1 MKREKL
7 NNIFMAVAI
16 VLIFAYIFY
25 EVYSV
30 SHIDIKTETAVVST
44 VYEKIDAKAIVIRD
58 EKPINKVSGKI
69 TVPCFNDGD
78 KVNVGGNIAM
88 TFSSEKAATDY
99 SKYAELQNKLAYY
112 RNLESR
118 TLGQAASVESIDSE
132 INNNVNLY
140 IRALNSSGQ
149 SAVSEAGDKL
159 NDILVRRQI
168 IIGRQVDLLSI
179 IQQLTAEAEKYSSS
193 SKPESYVTTDVSGVF
208 SSYTDGFEGL
218 LDYENAKELTAEQ
231 VENAITEAEENKK
244 NTDYLGKLITSYQW
258 YIECV
263 LDSKDVKG
271 LKNGGKV
278 QIALKDSSD
287 TVFTAEI
294 VSGAETN
301 LNQKKTLLI
310 MKCST
315 MNSTLASLRCEDIE
329 LRIKSYEGIKVPTTA
344 LHVNENGEK
353 GVYALVASQ
362 VHFRKAEVIYTADD
376 YVMLKFD
383 PKDSEGIRLHDKIVI
398 QGKELR
404 EGKVYD

>member
-44 VYEKIDAKAIVIRD
+44 VYEKIDAKAIVRRD

-99 SKYAELQNKLAYY
+99 SKYAELQNQLAYY

-149 SAVSEAGDKL
+149 SAVS
-159 NDILVRRQI
+159 RRGI
-168 IIGRQVDLLSI
+168 SLTISSFAARLLSAGRSI
-179 IQQLTAEAEKYSSS
+179 CLQL
-193 SKPESYVTTDVSGVF
+193 F
-208 SSYTDGFEGL
+208 SSLPLRRKNIPPRQSPKAMLQPMFR
-218 LDYENAKELTAEQ
+218 ACSQ
-231 VENAITEAEENKK
+231 AIRT
-244 NTDYLGKLITSYQW
+244 
-258 YIECV
+258 
-263 LDSKDVKG
+263 
-271 LKNGGKV
+271 
-278 QIALKDSSD
+278 ALKG
-287 TVFTAEI
+287 F
-294 VSGAETN
+294 
-301 LNQKKTLLI
+301 LI
-310 MKCST
+310 MKTQRSLPPSRLKT
-315 MNSTLASLRCEDIE
+315 RLPRLKRIKRTPITSASL
-329 LRIKSYEGIKVPTTA
+329 LQATSGI
-344 LHVNENGEK
+344 
-353 GVYALVASQ
+353 
-362 VHFRKAEVIYTADD
+362 
-376 YVMLKFD
+376 
-383 PKDSEGIRLHDKIVI
+383 
-398 QGKELR
+398 
-404 EGKVYD
+404 